1 MKTIYIVNVR
11 MSDCNG
17 SIIHVTACAYTNSDK
32 ASELCNE
39 MNEQSCQ
46 DDPNFMAYVTG
57 PVPLI
62 EED

>member
-11 MSDCNG
+11 MTGCNG
-17 SIIHVTACAYTNSDK
+17 NIIHVTDRAYTNSDK

-39 MNEQSCQ
+39 MNKRHQ
-46 DDPNFMAYVTG
+46 DDPNFMVYVTG

>member
-11 MSDCNG
+11 MTGVSGKLIYCTDR
-17 SIIHVTACAYTNSDK
+17 AYTDSDK
-32 ASELCNE
+32 ASELCNQ
-39 MNEQSCQ
+39 MNEQHQ

-57 PVPLI
+57 PIPLI

>member
-11 MSDCNG
+11 MSGCNG
-17 SIIHVTACAYTNSDK
+17 SIIHVTDCAYTNSDK
-32 ASELCNE
+32 AIELCNE
-39 MNEQSCQ
+39 MTEPHQN
-46 DDPNFMAYVTG
+46 DPNFMAYVTG